1 MSRARLVLTDSGGI
15 QEETTILGVPCLTLR
30 DNTERPVTVT
40 HGTNRIIGTDPAR
53 IVAEA
58 LRTLRPG
65 AQFRVER
72 SLELYATRLGGETIP
87 SWQWLL
93 LRPERDPGT
102 PVAAL
107 VLTTRPPGQAV
118 LSVVDV
124 LWDEAR
130 VSAASVLHAMART
143 ARAEGFKKLSMLTLA
158 ESRLARSLERC
169 GFIRREG
176 TLPLVVQRI
185 REDAVL
191 PPVQDWVLT
200 YFDGSAW

>member
-1 MSRARLVLTDSGGI
+1 VLRATGF
-15 QEETTILGVPCLTLR
+15 TTIGTFQRFVLPLNPLYLGVFR
-30 DNTERPVTVT
+30 IRSRPEPLSV
-40 HGTNRIIGTDPAR
+40 AR
-53 IVAEA
+53 AEGLQDTSVAEA

-93 LRPERDPGT
+93 LRPERDPGS